1 MARRI
6 TEGKSKKE
14 VMRCLKRYVAAEV
27 YKLIVN
33 PPVVPAVDDLRVLRQ
48 SKKMSLRVVAEHFNV
63 DQVKVS
69 RIERARAR
77 DDEFCARYREF
88 LLEAA

>member
-1 MARRI
+1 MARR
-6 TEGKSKKE
+6 TAEGKSKKE

-27 YKLIVN
+27 YTLIIN
-33 PPVVPAVDDLRVLRQ
+33 PPAVPAVDDLRVLRQ
-48 SKKMSLRVVAEHFNV
+48 SKKMRHFNV

-77 DDEFCARYREF
+77 DDEFCARYWEF